1 MKVNC
6 ELIQQGAE
14 ARIYFLD
21 YIGFPAVWKERFVK
35 TYRHPQLDER
45 LTKSRMKAEVKAIN
59 HLKNKSAFLSKSM
72 PTILGVSDSSIIMTR
87 IENAATFHEAISS
100 EFFSLQDLFQ
110 RVGMVIAEV
119 HKCGLVHG
127 DLTTT
132 NFMVKNDVSAIVPI
146 DFGLSSFSTTPE
158 DRAVDLYVL
167 ERSLLTSGRD
177 DSDLFSNFLLDKYK
191 KEMESIGISVANAI
205 VSKLDEVRARG
216 RKRDMVG

>member
-1 MKVNC
+1 MLFIC
-6 ELIQQGAE
+6 HL
-14 ARIYFLD
+14 
-21 YIGFPAVWKERFVK
+21 
-35 TYRHPQLDER
+35 
-45 LTKSRMKAEVKAIN
+45 LT
-59 HLKNKSAFLSKSM
+59 
-72 PTILGVSDSSIIMTR
+72 SI
-87 IENAATFHEAISS
+87 S